1 MQKYSRSIS
10 YKVVSGYI
18 LLTVVLL
25 LSFGA
30 IYHEITLLTNSRTEE
45 RQMEEKR
52 RSLSQAISCL
62 YRVESISQT
71 LNGADVPVTRYSD
84 YRQSMSAA
92 LAALDTL
99 RPFSGDSV
107 QLLRIDSVE
116 MLLKRKDANMRR
128 LLRSTAA
135 IRQERQQMVSEM
147 MSRQDSLIWLQQQQ
161 YRLAAHSD
169 SLLDADVKKG
179 FFARLSKAFSRKE
192 KHREELDSLRQVSEQ
207 YWSYG
212 DSIAETLRGL
222 EQAYSSQVVSSQNQM
237 NARMQALR
245 NVNAELNAQI
255 NTLMYDF
262 EREWLAVSER
272 ERMEN
277 WAIRDKAAYTILF
290 VACLG
295 TLLAV
300 FFGGIA
306 WRDLQRNNRYRKELE
321 EANRKAA
328 ELLALREKL
337 MLTITHDFKA
347 PLSSII
353 GYTELLSRL
362 LTDDRQR
369 LYLRNVRASS
379 DHLLGLVSQ
388 LLDYYRLDAGKM
400 EVNRVTFNPCTLFE
414 EVAATF
420 EPIASK
426 KDLKLIYRKDT
437 SLDRSLIGDPL
448 RIKQIAYNLLSNAVK
463 FTAKGSVTLR
473 LFREADSLC
482 FSVADTGCGIAAAD
496 KEAIFKEFTRLPGA
510 QGTDGFGLGLTITRQ
525 LTELLQGAIE
535 VRSSEGEGSEF
546 IVRLPLEEASGDIS
560 HTALFTEKKRC
571 LLLDDDRLQLD
582 MFAGQLAQLGLEAVC
597 CQRAE
602 EVEQRLTYGKFDI
615 LFTDLQMPEM
625 DGITLLTRLRNS
637 ESEVC
642 RTIPVVAVSARSEI
656 TRSDMRKKG
665 FAAVLRKPFSSMDLA
680 TVLREVL
687 AVGVQPV
694 SQAHAGKPH
703 VGGYDFGALTSFAG
717 DDEAAS
723 QAILGTFGNET
734 KRQMGSLQRALQ
746 EKDAGVIASVAH
758 RWLPLFTM
766 IKAENA
772 LPALSRLEQ
781 YKQQEW
787 ADELDSLTAVV
798 LDEAKRVLAE
808 LEKKNKK
815 AG

>member
-1 MQKYSRSIS
+1 M
-10 YKVVSGYI
+10 
-18 LLTVVLL
+18 
-25 LSFGA
+25 
-30 IYHEITLLTNSRTEE
+30 
-45 RQMEEKR
+45 
-52 RSLSQAISCL
+52 C
-62 YRVESISQT
+62 
-71 LNGADVPVTRYSD
+71 
-84 YRQSMSAA
+84 
-92 LAALDTL
+92 
-99 RPFSGDSV
+99 
-107 QLLRIDSVE
+107 
-116 MLLKRKDANMRR
+116 
-128 LLRSTAA
+128 
-135 IRQERQQMVSEM
+135 
-147 MSRQDSLIWLQQQQ
+147 
-161 YRLAAHSD
+161 
-169 SLLDADVKKG
+169 
-179 FFARLSKAFSRKE
+179 
-192 KHREELDSLRQVSEQ
+192 
-207 YWSYG
+207 
-212 DSIAETLRGL
+212 
-222 EQAYSSQVVSSQNQM
+222 
-237 NARMQALR
+237 
-245 NVNAELNAQI
+245 
-255 NTLMYDF
+255 
-262 EREWLAVSER
+262 
-272 ERMEN
+272 
-277 WAIRDKAAYTILF
+277 IRD
-290 VACLG
+290 
-295 TLLAV
+295 
-300 FFGGIA
+300 
-306 WRDLQRNNRYRKELE
+306 
-321 EANRKAA
+321 
-328 ELLALREKL
+328 
-337 MLTITHDFKA
+337 
-347 PLSSII
+347 S
-353 GYTELLSRL
+353 
-362 LTDDRQR
+362 
-369 LYLRNVRASS
+369 VRASS

-426 KDLKLIYRKDT
+426 KDLKLIYRKEI
-437 SLDRSLIGDPL
+437 SLDRSFIGDPL

-463 FTAKGSVTLR
+463 FTARGSVTLR
-473 LFREADSLC
+473 LFRKTDCLC

-687 AVGVQPV
+687 TVGVQPA